1 MKTFSLIVGNVRS
14 ICKNLIFIKE
24 YLRGPRVTLLS
35 ILNLV
40 GFKKTSFIGNFRLI
54 NDFHCSLRSNQRDV
68 SNYYKM
74 WQESDYKFAMGDY
87 HDAIYMRKEILRD
100 LHEGNDYPP
109 IMPENFTIAIGHL
122 ALSYLHKIAI
132 EQRILPEG
140 PRFHLLG
147 SRCAN
152 LDAFKFVSQGDYVI
166 NQRFLEFTGS
176 LLFSPITENLTM
188 FRGIDDFFDVYEL
201 WERIGSLQKNNT
213 SYVDSSL
220 YNFQTMPSN
229 FLEREAEVLKLMG
242 ISPQSKI
249 AVLHV
254 RDTGDTNDSRN
265 ANIVNYRKAIREL
278 IKNDFIVIR
287 IGDSRMRSIDI
298 DETGFFDL
306 TKTKGS
312 GKVSDFA
319 LISRCDAF
327 IGTTSGPFGFPL
339 LFGKPTLVTNLTSI
353 SRNSLSGKKSIYL
366 PKKIVNKRT
375 KRVWTLEETFQSKIS
390 FGGEHSHSQLARKG
404 ISLLENTEDEISE
417 ATNDLIR
424 SIANGFSIVDSR
436 MKTINK
442 IREEAKSVS
451 YGDFASSFLDGIT

>member
-1 MKTFSLIVGNVRS
+1 MQS
-14 ICKNLIFIKE
+14 IRKNLIFIKE
-24 YLRGPRVTLLS
+24 YLRSPRVALLS

-40 GFKKTSFIGNFRLI
+40 GFKRTSIIGNFKMI
-54 NDFHCSLRSNQRDV
+54 EDFHCSLRLNQQNI

-74 WQESDYKFAMGDY
+74 WRESDYKFAIGDY
-87 HDAIYMRKEILRD
+87 HDAIFMRKEILRD
-100 LHEGNDYPP
+100 FHEDNDYPP
-109 IMPENFTIAIGHL
+109 IMPENFTISIGHL

-132 EQRILPEG
+132 GQRILPEG

-188 FRGIDDFFDVYEL
+188 FRGIDDFIDIYEL

-229 FLEREAEVLKLMG
+229 FLEREAGALKLMG

-254 RDTGDTNDSRN
+254 RDTGDSNDSRN
-265 ANIVNYRKAIREL
+265 ANIANYRKAVREL
-278 IKNDFIVIR
+278 IKNDFMVIR

-319 LISRCDAF
+319 LFSLCDAF

-353 SRNSLSGKKSIYL
+353 SRNSLTGKKSMYL
-366 PKKIVNKRT
+366 PKKVVSKGTN
-375 KRVWTLEETFQSKIS
+375 RVWTLEEMFQSKIS
-390 FGGEHSHSQLARKG
+390 FGGEYSHSQLARKD
-404 ISLLENTEDEISE
+404 ISFLENTEDEISE
-417 ATNDLIR
+417 ATKDLIR
-424 SIANGFSIVDSR
+424 SISNGFSIVDSR

-442 IREEAKSVS
+442 IRQEAKSVS
-451 YGDFASSFLDGIT
+451 YGDFASSFLDEMA

>member
-1 MKTFSLIVGNVRS
+1 MKS
-14 ICKNLIFIKE
+14 IRKNLIFIKE
-24 YLRGPRVTLLS
+24 FLRSPRVALLS

-40 GFKKTSFIGNFRLI
+40 GFKRTSIIGNFKLI
-54 NDFHCSLRSNQRDV
+54 EDFHCSLRLKQQNI

-74 WQESDYKFAMGDY
+74 WRESDYKFAIGDY
-87 HDAIYMRKEILRD
+87 HDAIFMRKEILRD
-100 LHEGNDYPP
+100 LHEDNDYPP
-109 IMPENFTIAIGHL
+109 IMPENFTISIGHL

-132 EQRILPEG
+132 RQRILPGG

-188 FRGIDDFFDVYEL
+188 FRGIDDFFDIYEL

-229 FLEREAEVLKLMG
+229 FLEREAEALKLMG

-254 RDTGDTNDSRN
+254 RDTGDSNDSRN
-265 ANIVNYRKAIREL
+265 ANIANYRKAVREL
-278 IKNDFIVIR
+278 IKNDFMVIR

-319 LISRCDAF
+319 LFSRCDAF

-353 SRNSLSGKKSIYL
+353 SRNSLTGKKSMYL
-366 PKKIVNKRT
+366 PKKVVSKGTN
-375 KRVWTLEETFQSKIS
+375 RVWTLEEMFKSKIS
-390 FGGEHSHSQLARKG
+390 FGGEYAHSQLARED
-404 ISLLENTEDEISE
+404 ISFLENTEDEISE
-417 ATNDLIR
+417 ATKDLIR
-424 SIANGFSIVDSR
+424 SISNGFSIVDSR

-442 IREEAKSVS
+442 IRQEAKSVS
-451 YGDFASSFLDGIT
+451 YGDFASSFLDEMA